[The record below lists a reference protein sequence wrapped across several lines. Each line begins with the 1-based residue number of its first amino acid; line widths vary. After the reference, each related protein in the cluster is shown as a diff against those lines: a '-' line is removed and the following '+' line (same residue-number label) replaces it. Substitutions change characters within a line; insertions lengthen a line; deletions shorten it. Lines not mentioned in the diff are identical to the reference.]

1 MADSCETR
9 AFPGGRVAHPESQNE
24 DKNEESLRK
33 NKKNYENLRKMRK
46 VELLPTWNSDA
57 GYIPDGQ
64 C

>member
-33 NKKNYENLRKMRK
+33 NYENLRK
-46 VELLPTWNSDA
+46 VELLPTWNSDV